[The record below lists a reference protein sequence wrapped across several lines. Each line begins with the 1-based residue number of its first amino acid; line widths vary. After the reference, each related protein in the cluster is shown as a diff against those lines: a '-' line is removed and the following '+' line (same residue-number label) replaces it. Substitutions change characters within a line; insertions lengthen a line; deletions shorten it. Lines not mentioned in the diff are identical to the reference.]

1 LQPVNRLPPEVL
13 SQITGYVPH
22 EDDTD
27 AWPIV
32 RLTFVC
38 RYWRE
43 LIASTPWNWTSISSR
58 SGGLAALSLQRA
70 KGLPLKL
77 YLDMEWV
84 IEPREFSELINPHIK
99 NAESLYFSG
108 FNTTTEIAQMFPNFT
123 QSMPNLRS
131 LTLDGPQVIKQMSSV
146 DLPES
151 LVPTL
156 RYLEVAG
163 IPLSSSFLRL
173 RALTE
178 LVLYHSR
185 PSLHLDTL
193 LDFLEANHSLR
204 SADLTIRPTGLI
216 RTSLFVPQLRGAI
229 VNRLQHL
236 STNYTCTMIGK
247 ALLSNIPLQR
257 GAHLEIITDT
267 NDGSDGVL
275 FGVPAAQF
283 PILLSPI
290 SMEYQSHK
298 KSVRLLGPNE
308 SFSFQSSGRDGS
320 LFGEFRLLPLTS
332 VREFRLKHRRSEWMR
347 NLEPVVFKPSVFQSP
362 ALETFAIDCE
372 IQISQFLST
381 LLSNPSFFPS
391 LRTLA
396 FLNCDFSGDSME
408 ALTRFASDRKK
419 TTSAWLRRV
428 VIVDSKG
435 NLPSIASIDALE
447 RYVPI
452 VNVGVGK
459 ELPKDLA

>member
-43 LIASTPWNWTSISSR
+43 LIASTPWNWTSISNR
-58 SGGLAALSLQRA
+58 SDGLAALSLQRA

-77 YLDMEWV
+77 YLDMEI
-84 IEPREFSELINPHIK
+84 IEPREFSELVNPHIK
-99 NAESLYFSG
+99 NAESLHFFG

-131 LTLDGPQVIKQMSSV
+131 LTLDGPKVIKQISSV

-156 RYLEVAG
+156 RYLEVVG
-163 IPLSSSFLRL
+163 VPLSSSFLRL

-193 LDFLEANHSLR
+193 LDFLEANRSLKR
-204 SADLTIRPTGLI
+204 ADLTIRPTGLI

-229 VNRLQHL
+229 VNQLQHL
-236 STNYTCTMIGK
+236 SINYTCTMIGK

-267 NDGSDGVL
+267 RDESDGVL
-275 FGVPAAQF
+275 FGVLAARF
-283 PILLSPI
+283 PNLLSPI
-290 SMEYQSHK
+290 FMEYQSHK
-298 KSVRLLGPNE
+298 KSIRLLGPNG
-308 SFSFQSSGRDGS
+308 SFSFQSSGREGS
-320 LFGEFRLLPLTS
+320 LFGELRLLPLTN
-332 VREFRLKHRRSEWMR
+332 VREFRLKNRRPEGVR
-347 NLEPVVFKPSVFQSP
+347 NLDPVVFKPSVFP
-362 ALETFAIDCE
+362 ALETFAIDCD
-372 IQISQFLST
+372 IQISQFLSA
-381 LLSNPSFFPS
+381 LLSNPSFSPS

-396 FLNCDFSGDSME
+396 FLNCDFSGDSLE
-408 ALTRFASDRKK
+408 ALTRFASDRTK

-447 RYVPI
+447 KYVPI

-459 ELPKDLA
+459 ELPTDLA